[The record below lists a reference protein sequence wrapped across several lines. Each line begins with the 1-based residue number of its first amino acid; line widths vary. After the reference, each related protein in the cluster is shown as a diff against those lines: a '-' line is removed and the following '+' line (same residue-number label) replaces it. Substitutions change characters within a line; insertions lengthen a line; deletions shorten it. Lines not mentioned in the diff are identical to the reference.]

1 MGLAMREGFSL
12 KHVGLGYYQ
21 AWVFLVVMCLSVFD
35 SRVVAPVGE
44 AWIRMLFSGLAAL
57 LMFLSMFVEHYLDVL
72 GNGRWILCLSGC
84 SGSIGTLLTIQSLS
98 LYSSVT
104 LFVFGLILIS
114 AGNSILLLSWIDYL
128 SHADPKEQAR
138 HIVVAWPFAAVVT
151 FLLLAVQ
158 LEIRQVVCC
167 FLPVLS
173 ALTLVRCSG
182 TRLGGEVLAQRD
194 CLGEGHTWK
203 GSLSRLLIAVL
214 GVSFA
219 FGIVRTFKSAALS
232 MNAGGS
238 WLFLVIAACLIAILT
253 TAWVLSKR
261 TPLIV
266 TFYRCCIP
274 VLILAYLLLP
284 FARDVLFDLDLALLM
299 SACFLF
305 EMLVWLA
312 CPLIVVKATSNGV
325 YLFGWGAAAFNV
337 GSFFGFA
344 TSVAFD
350 IPGMGDDALLITCV
364 SVAGMLILV
373 MSYVFR
379 EQGLNRLYASPRV
392 EEPKET
398 NRISETCSELRNEF
412 GLSEREQ
419 EVLELLAQG
428 RSIPYIVK
436 LLGVSTSTAK
446 THARHIY
453 QKLGIHTKQE
463 LLDLFEDR

>member
-1 MGLAMREGFSL
+1 MLLLPVAPAPTTKSLREMLVLIIGLLSSDGADVVDADMSGKMPHRPKRQVGASFFSVDSL
-12 KHVGLGYYQ
+12 LPPFCYDTIIVARSAVWGLQCVKVFRSNTLGWDITRHGSFWSSCACRCSIRVLLRLSARLGYG
-21 AWVFLVVMCLSVFD
+21 CS
-35 SRVVAPVGE
+35 SRD
-44 AWIRMLFSGLAAL
+44 WQLWF
-57 LMFLSMFVEHYLDVL
+57 MFLSMFVEHYLDVL

-128 SHADPKEQAR
+128 SHADPKEPSQAYCR
-138 HIVVAWPFAAVVT
+138 RLALCCRGDFPAPCGAVWRSWPGCVLFSARAVGVD
-151 FLLLAVQ
+151 
-158 LEIRQVVCC
+158 
-167 FLPVLS
+167 PW
-173 ALTLVRCSG
+173 VRCSG
-182 TRLGGEVLAQRD
+182 RAWEANFGARD

-284 FARDVLFDLDLALLM
+284 FARGVLFDLDLALLM

-312 CPLIVVKATSNGV
+312 CPLIVVE
-325 YLFGWGAAAFNV
+325 
-337 GSFFGFA
+337 
-344 TSVAFD
+344 
-350 IPGMGDDALLITCV
+350 GDLK
-364 SVAGMLILV
+364 
-373 MSYVFR
+373 R
-379 EQGLNRLYASPRV
+379 
-392 EEPKET
+392 
-398 NRISETCSELRNEF
+398 RISVWMGCC
-412 GLSEREQ
+412 
-419 EVLELLAQG
+419 
-428 RSIPYIVK
+428 
-436 LLGVSTSTAK
+436 GV
-446 THARHIY
+446 
-453 QKLGIHTKQE
+453 
-463 LLDLFEDR
+463 